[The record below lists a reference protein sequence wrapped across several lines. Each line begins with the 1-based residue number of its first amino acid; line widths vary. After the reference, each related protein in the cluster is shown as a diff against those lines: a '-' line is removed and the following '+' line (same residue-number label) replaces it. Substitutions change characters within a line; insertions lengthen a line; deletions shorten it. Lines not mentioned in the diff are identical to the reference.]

1 MYFELKKKDEIKKYY
16 NSYGYVIIKN
26 FFKKKNINTIKKKIV
41 QNIRKK
47 KKKIFLRKK
56 ILIQ

>member
-1 MYFELKKKDEIKKYY
+1 MYFELKKKYEIKKYY

-41 QNIRKK
+41 HNIKK
-47 KKKIFLRKK
+47 KKK
-56 ILIQ
+56 